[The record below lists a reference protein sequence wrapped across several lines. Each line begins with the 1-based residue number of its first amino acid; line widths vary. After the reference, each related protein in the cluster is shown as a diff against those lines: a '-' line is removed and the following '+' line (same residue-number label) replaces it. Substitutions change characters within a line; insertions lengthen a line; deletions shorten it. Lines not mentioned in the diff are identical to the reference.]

1 MDAVVTAPRF
11 MLRPYLLEAKYE
23 FLRLLRTP
31 SYVLPTLL
39 FPPLFYVLFGVLLG
53 GGRGGAEA
61 ARYLLASYGV
71 FGIVGSALFGF
82 GVNIAIEREQGLL
95 TYKRA
100 LPVPPGALLVAKMV
114 MAMAFASIISLL
126 LAALAFTLAGVRLA
140 PSQWALLWLINVIG
154 TLPFCAMGLLIGT
167 VVSGQAS
174 PAIVNIVYLPMSFL
188 SGLWIPLTLLP
199 GAFAQ
204 PAPIWPAYHLAQIAL
219 KVVGRDD
226 GGSLTVHVLV
236 LAVLTVAFFA
246 LARRRLSA

>member
-1 MDAVVTAPRF
+1 MEAAVSSPRIR
-11 MLRPYLLEAKYE
+11 LRPYLLEAKYE

-61 ARYLLASYGV
+61 ARYLLATYGV

-126 LAALAFTLAGVRLA
+126 LAGLAFTLAGVRLA
-140 PSQWALLWLINVIG
+140 PSQWALLWLVNVIG

-174 PAIVNIVYLPMSFL
+174 PAVVNILYLPMSFL

-204 PAPIWPAYHLAQIAL
+204 LAPIWPAYHLGQIAL
-219 KVVGRDD
+219 KVVGRDA
-226 GGSLTVHVLV
+226 GGSLAGHVLV

-246 LARRRLSA
+246 LARRRLSV

>member
-1 MDAVVTAPRF
+1 MDAIVAAPRI

-61 ARYLLASYGV
+61 ARYLLATYGV

-126 LAALAFTLAGVRLA
+126 LAVLAFTLAGVRLA
-140 PSQWALLWLINVIG
+140 PSQWALLWLVNVLG

-174 PAIVNIVYLPMSFL
+174 PAVVNIVYLPMSFL

-199 GAFAQ
+199 GMFAQ
-204 PAPIWPAYHLAQIAL
+204 LAPIWPAYHLGQIAL
-219 KVVGRDD
+219 KVVGRDA
-226 GGSLTVHVLV
+226 GGSLAVHLLI
-236 LAVLTVAFFA
+236 LAVLTAAFFA

>member
-1 MDAVVTAPRF
+1 MDAVVSAPRF

-126 LAALAFTLAGVRLA
+126 LAVLAYTLAGVRLA
-140 PSQWALLWLINVIG
+140 PSQWGLLWLVNVLG

-167 VVSGQAS
+167 LVSGQAS
-174 PAIVNIVYLPMSFL
+174 PAVVNILYLPMSFL
-188 SGLWIPLTLLP
+188 SGLWLPLALLP
-199 GAFAQ
+199 GVFAQ
-204 PAPIWPAYHLAQIAL
+204 LAPIWPAYHLGQIAL

-226 GGSLTVHVLV
+226 GGSLSVHVLV
-236 LAVLTVAFFA
+236 LAMLTVAFFA